1 MGGKSPNFSKHID
14 RKAQIVRS
22 TQALQSPSG
31 ITLAYIPRMRGISRA
46 MQLSLLAGSI
56 AFTAGCDGIINNQ
69 GDGEDLAE
77 APRFPRLTNDQWQQ
91 TVTDLLYLDEPLAL
105 TVALQA
111 DPPLGRFDN
120 NIARLAFSAAHWR
133 SFQRAAEEVASLASQ
148 DEAIVQALSPA
159 DLPSE
164 LAAQGEALVET
175 LGPRAYRRPLS
186 ASEVEAYQAVFTDG
200 ANHYPDQP
208 PYEAGLRLV
217 LETMLQSPHFLYRV
231 EDSTSDSGAVK
242 LDGYEVANRLSF
254 AFWNTMPSDEL
265 FAAAKSGE
273 LDNEAGVR
281 EWAET
286 LFDDD
291 RTSKQFRSFHV
302 QAFEMAEYTD
312 LDKNEELFPQ
322 WNREVGSAML
332 DESARFLEGEV
343 FGGGGIREIL
353 TSNRTYVNADLAAL
367 YGLEGDYNE
376 EFVPVDLN
384 RSERS
389 GILTRL
395 GFLTRNATLSQSDP
409 IHRGVFVNLNLLC
422 RPLSAPPELPDVLD
436 MVGDTNRERVDSVT
450 GVGTCGE
457 GCHATLINPIGFSL
471 EHYDALGQ
479 YREEESGFPVDAA
492 DVYTFASGEQLVFND
507 ALELSEQLAEST
519 EVHAC
524 YIQQL
529 LEYLLGRDLGAED
542 MALVEAYAVESVE
555 TGISVREIILRV
567 VESRAFRYRVA
578 QGGAL

>member
-1 MGGKSPNFSKHID
+1 
-14 RKAQIVRS
+14 
-22 TQALQSPSG
+22 
-31 ITLAYIPRMRGISRA
+31 
-46 MQLSLLAGSI
+46 MQLSLLAGSVVLSGSCSSGLI
-56 AFTAGCDGIINNQ
+56 SSDE
-69 GDGEDLAE
+69 GDGDDLAE
-77 APRFPRLTNDQWQQ
+77 APRFPRLTNDQWQR
-91 TVTDLLYLDEPLAL
+91 TVTDLLYLEEPMEL

-120 NIARLAFSAAHWR
+120 NIARLAFSSGHWR

-148 DEAIVQALSPA
+148 DDAIVGALSPA
-159 DLPSE
+159 DFPTE
-164 LAAQGEALVET
+164 LAAQGRALIET
-175 LGPRAYRRPLS
+175 LGPRAYRRPLLE
-186 ASEVEAYQAVFTDG
+186 SEVEKYLAVFADG
-200 ANHYPDQP
+200 ANHYPEQA
-208 PYEAGLRLV
+208 PYEAGLRLI

-231 EDSTSDSGAVK
+231 EDSESESSGAVQ
-242 LDGYEVANRLSF
+242 LDGYEVASRLSF

-265 FAAAKSGE
+265 FAAAKAGE
-273 LDNEAGVR
+273 LNDEEGVR
-281 EWAET
+281 DWAAT
-286 LFDDD
+286 MFDDE
-291 RTSKQFRSFHV
+291 RTPLQFRSFHV

-322 WNREVGSAML
+322 WNREVGIAML

-343 FGGGGIREIL
+343 FGGGGVRELL
-353 TSNRTYVNADLAAL
+353 TSNRTYVNAELAAL
-367 YGLEGDYNE
+367 YGLEGDFGE
-376 EFVPVDLN
+376 EFVPADLD

-389 GILTRL
+389 GMLTRL

-436 MVGDTNRERVDSVT
+436 LVGDTNRERVTSIT

-479 YREEESGFPVDAA
+479 YRTEESGLPVDAA

-519 EVHAC
+519 EAHAC

-529 LEYLLGRDLGAED
+529 LEYLLGRDLGPED
-542 MALVEAYAVESVE
+542 MALVQVYAAESVE
-555 TGISVREIILRV
+555 TGLSIREIILRV

-578 QGGAL
+578 QGAAQ